1 MLRSDRAARGACLCM
16 GGRGGREGECGAA
29 RRSEGLRSVV
39 WWGERRRSEA
49 TGSLLSQR
57 AGKACASDLQPKA
70 GTEVT
75 GAARGARQECP
86 PRLPAVALPDLNL
99 AAAG

>member
-16 GGRGGREGECGAA
+16 GGRGGREGEC
-29 RRSEGLRSVV
+29 GLRSVV

-86 PRLPAVALPDLNL
+86 PRLPAVALPLPDLNL